1 MATVF
6 EQYDT
11 PMLDYHPDADVQMH
25 GNLDPWFHE
34 EAHMESEDIHL
45 ASTRSSDEDLVDVE
59 IEMENYLDEDSQN
72 PEYEMLD
79 EVEAPSYFVVAD
91 PEDIVVMDASHQS
104 SVLRDSTLESIA
116 LSELPS
122 QSLASSVVESAASP
136 LDPQNNVAAEPKV
149 PSTESHF
156 HSSDFDSVPVNG
168 PSEPEEPITSTV
180 LEEVISPEPLSAY
193 ISLEKP
199 STHAEVSST
208 EATHVANTIT
218 DSAVA
223 SNHDD
228 ILTKAAVLPAEEA
241 KGSAQTE
248 AEVIHHLPVDEGV
261 VDSTEVEAG
270 TVDQSESVIS
280 NVAGSVERPVEHVEN
295 EEESRVSELDPHEIS
310 EGVYIDPPPAVLLSF
325 AFLDYPDVCLFN
337 QPSQYDPSSSTTEP
351 TSCSVLLS
359 DQPTLYY
366 EPLSTVFEA
375 LRNDNELSSIADLSQ
390 VELVLDAYD
399 LELTISEDNIFARET
414 SIHDLNVLH
423 DGSNFSGPLRL
434 RLQSVNPRFIIR
446 YRILQEQVMRLNL
459 ADADEEYNAEELN
472 ESSLQET
479 TEQEHGPDLSEEIV
493 EEYQEQAEETINEN
507 HLQSEE
513 NTESDSAEVQLDLTN
528 EGDAEHPDEL
538 AVSDY
543 DQYPQ
548 DTEAAENEEAVE
560 GNTLYDDAQGPEEQD
575 QEDNGEGIVEEPTE
589 PTSLKKLP
597 KDTKKQIASV
607 TVEDELQKKPSR
619 IQEGSP
625 QSQDESHE
633 LASEND
639 NEVET
644 FTASEDTLKSHS
656 SESDQ
661 GNDLYYDDTADA
673 EWDGSEYEEVIDG
686 DQGADTTIDTEADG
700 EYEYASAQS
709 SITLWSRHSKRS
721 IHDLDEDEIE
731 IDKSKGLVSVQSSPG
746 SKRVAVF
753 PQIIMFAAATSA
765 ATSFFARTNISQ
777 SYHIGSTPS
786 SLSNAGSRPSTPA
799 PQSSGPSTSTSSAS
813 FTPSIYI
820 GLWKVQGATHKITN
834 KKVSVW
840 SFDKRGPEME
850 RLRPSAKERTME
862 ILKAEAAALSRFRHP
877 SILEMVEPPEETR
890 SELIFATEP
899 VISSLELAIP
909 GSGKLAS
916 LVELDEV
923 EIQKGILQICKGLS
937 FLHSSAQLIH
947 SHLCPETIMINRA
960 GDWKISGLGLTIPLL
975 QPDGSATRWEFP
987 MFDGRIPTYIQRSF
1001 DYTAPEYALDEML
1014 VTASDMYS
1022 LGCVIYAVHCKGNPP
1037 FKTHGSLSAVREN
1050 AARPI
1055 AGMERMEPDLQELLR
1070 SLITRDHNG
1079 RPSPSSLPSDSFFS
1093 SLPISTLNFLDLR
1106 IHDNLPML
1114 QSKTEKVVFR
1124 REVLPLVYNALE
1136 SDHAVVEKALK
1147 MIPDLCDVI
1156 DYAELQGVLFPRVA
1170 LVFTKTRILTV
1181 KVATLVTFLAMV
1193 KTLDQSSLTQKMV
1206 PLLSKIRTKE
1216 PAVMMA
1222 TLSVQEAMGSK
1233 VDREAV
1239 ATLVL
1244 PQLWNMSMGPLL
1256 NVGQFQRFMEVIRK
1270 LGDRVEKEHNQ
1281 FLRDSQRL
1289 EDRSAVAVDGATVTQ
1304 SFVGSMDF
1312 ESLVGGKNGAV
1323 QTNATGGSVGS
1334 AAGKTSWDDDVW
1346 GSIFNDTSPST
1357 GPSALAAPLST
1368 TMSPVHSLSS
1378 SPKQRPPAQSLK
1390 LGGSRPFLPSSN
1402 SFSPPTTQR
1411 NLGLGFDPTV
1421 TSSNTTSPFMA
1432 ALQPSNTFSSPS
1444 QPVPPLSGG
1453 PQPQRPNYDI
1463 LLPSVTP
1470 VHNPTLALST
1480 SASPKPAMTPTL
1492 MHNSPMSSSLLTPS
1506 KPAQPSWKSSNKPT
1520 KDDWGDFDPL
1530 S

>member
-1 MATVF
+1 MLDKSLEVTKLRGLNFLSGTMATVF

-11 PMLDYHPDADVQMH
+11 PMLDYHPDTDVQMH

-45 ASTRSSDEDLVDVE
+45 ASTRSSDEDLVDAE

-375 LRNDNELSSIADLSQ
+375 LRNDNELSSIADLSP

-423 DGSNFSGPLRL
+423 DGLNFSGPLRL

-479 TEQEHGPDLSEEIV
+479 TEQEHGPDHSEEIA
-493 EEYQEQAEETINEN
+493 EEYQEQAEETNNEN
-507 HLQSEE
+507 QLQSEE
-513 NTESDSAEVQLDLTN
+513 NIENHSAEVQLDLTN

-560 GNTLYDDAQGPEEQD
+560 GNDLYDDAQGPEEQD
-575 QEDNGEGIVEEPTE
+575 QEVNGEVIVEEPTE
-589 PTSLKKLP
+589 PTFIEISETSEILDGTQEP
-597 KDTKKQIASV
+597 EETPEGHEKDLQLASV

-619 IQEGSP
+619 VQEGPP

-656 SESDQ
+656 SETDQ
-661 GNDLYYDDTADA
+661 SNDLYYDDTADA

-746 SKRVAVF
+746 SKRV
-753 PQIIMFAAATSA
+753 
-765 ATSFFARTNISQ
+765 RT
-777 SYHIGSTPS
+777 
-786 SLSNAGSRPSTPA
+786 
-799 PQSSGPSTSTSSAS
+799 
-813 FTPSIYI
+813 
-820 GLWKVQGATHKITN
+820 
-834 KKVSVW
+834 
-840 SFDKRGPEME
+840 E
-850 RLRPSAKERTME
+850 
-862 ILKAEAAALSRFRHP
+862 
-877 SILEMVEPPEETR
+877 
-890 SELIFATEP
+890 
-899 VISSLELAIP
+899 
-909 GSGKLAS
+909 
-916 LVELDEV
+916 
-923 EIQKGILQICKGLS
+923 
-937 FLHSSAQLIH
+937 
-947 SHLCPETIMINRA
+947 
-960 GDWKISGLGLTIPLL
+960 
-975 QPDGSATRWEFP
+975 
-987 MFDGRIPTYIQRSF
+987 
-1001 DYTAPEYALDEML
+1001 
-1014 VTASDMYS
+1014 
-1022 LGCVIYAVHCKGNPP
+1022 
-1037 FKTHGSLSAVREN
+1037 
-1050 AARPI
+1050 
-1055 AGMERMEPDLQELLR
+1055 
-1070 SLITRDHNG
+1070 
-1079 RPSPSSLPSDSFFS
+1079 
-1093 SLPISTLNFLDLR
+1093 
-1106 IHDNLPML
+1106 
-1114 QSKTEKVVFR
+1114 
-1124 REVLPLVYNALE
+1124 
-1136 SDHAVVEKALK
+1136 
-1147 MIPDLCDVI
+1147 
-1156 DYAELQGVLFPRVA
+1156 
-1170 LVFTKTRILTV
+1170 
-1181 KVATLVTFLAMV
+1181 
-1193 KTLDQSSLTQKMV
+1193 
-1206 PLLSKIRTKE
+1206 
-1216 PAVMMA
+1216 
-1222 TLSVQEAMGSK
+1222 
-1233 VDREAV
+1233 
-1239 ATLVL
+1239 
-1244 PQLWNMSMGPLL
+1244 
-1256 NVGQFQRFMEVIRK
+1256 
-1270 LGDRVEKEHNQ
+1270 
-1281 FLRDSQRL
+1281 
-1289 EDRSAVAVDGATVTQ
+1289 
-1304 SFVGSMDF
+1304 
-1312 ESLVGGKNGAV
+1312 
-1323 QTNATGGSVGS
+1323 
-1334 AAGKTSWDDDVW
+1334 
-1346 GSIFNDTSPST
+1346 
-1357 GPSALAAPLST
+1357 
-1368 TMSPVHSLSS
+1368 
-1378 SPKQRPPAQSLK
+1378 
-1390 LGGSRPFLPSSN
+1390 
-1402 SFSPPTTQR
+1402 
-1411 NLGLGFDPTV
+1411 
-1421 TSSNTTSPFMA
+1421 
-1432 ALQPSNTFSSPS
+1432 
-1444 QPVPPLSGG
+1444 
-1453 PQPQRPNYDI
+1453 
-1463 LLPSVTP
+1463 
-1470 VHNPTLALST
+1470 
-1480 SASPKPAMTPTL
+1480 
-1492 MHNSPMSSSLLTPS
+1492 
-1506 KPAQPSWKSSNKPT
+1506 
-1520 KDDWGDFDPL
+1520 
-1530 S
+1530 